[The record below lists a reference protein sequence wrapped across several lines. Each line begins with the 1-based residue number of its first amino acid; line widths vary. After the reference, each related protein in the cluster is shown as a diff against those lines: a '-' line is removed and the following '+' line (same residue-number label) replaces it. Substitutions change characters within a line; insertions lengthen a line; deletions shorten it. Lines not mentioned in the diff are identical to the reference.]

1 MIKIL
6 IADDHTIVREGLKQM
21 LMTTDDMTVASE
33 AANGFEALSKLSN
46 DDIDVL
52 ILDIAMPGRGGLD
65 ILKEVK
71 SRWPKLAVLVLSMYP
86 EDQYAIRVLRAGGD
100 GYLTKESIVSELI
113 NAIRKV
119 YSGKKYL
126 SPYVTERIASVLS
139 PDASESPHKQLS
151 DREYQILCMI
161 ASGSRRYE
169 IADKLALST
178 KTIATYRARI
188 LKKMSLQ
195 NNEELI
201 QYAIRNQLI
210 NL

>member
-1 MIKIL
+1 M
-6 IADDHTIVREGLKQM
+6 DLKRS
-21 LMTTDDMTVASE
+21 LNSRNE
-33 AANGFEALSKLSN
+33 
-46 DDIDVL
+46 DIDVL

>member
-1 MIKIL
+1 MIRIL

-21 LMTTDDMTVASE
+21 LRTTDDMTVAAE
-33 AANGFEALSKLSN
+33 AANGFEALSRLCN
-46 DDIDVL
+46 GNIDVL

-126 SPYVTERIASVLS
+126 SPYVTERIASVLG
-139 PDASESPHKQLS
+139 PDAAESLHKRLS

-161 ASGSRRYE
+161 ASGIRRYE
-169 IADKLALST
+169 IADKLSLST

-201 QYAIRNQLI
+201 QYAVRNQLI

>member
-21 LMTTDDMTVASE
+21 LMKTDDMTVTAE
-33 AANGFEALSKLSN
+33 ATNGFEALSKLCN
-46 DDIDVL
+46 GDIDVV

-86 EDQYAIRVLRAGGD
+86 EDQYAMRVLRAGGD

-113 NAIRKV
+113 DAIRKV
-119 YSGKKYL
+119 SSGKKYL
-126 SPYVTERIASVLS
+126 SPYVTERIASVLG
-139 PDASESPHKQLS
+139 PDAAESPHKQLS

-161 ASGSRRYE
+161 ASGFRRFE
-169 IADKLALST
+169 IADKLSLST
-178 KTIATYRARI
+178 KTVATYRARL

-201 QYAIRNQLI
+201 QYAVRNKLV